1 MHIHFLNLRQ
11 SDDDKNFIEES
22 LERKENLFRIFLSFI
37 ISGIVLEFLN
47 DYLAFSM
54 NILNSPFSEDV
65 FIGKN

>member
-22 LERKENLFRIFLSFI
+22 SERKENLFRIFLSFI

-54 NILNSPFSEDV
+54 NIPNSPFSEDV